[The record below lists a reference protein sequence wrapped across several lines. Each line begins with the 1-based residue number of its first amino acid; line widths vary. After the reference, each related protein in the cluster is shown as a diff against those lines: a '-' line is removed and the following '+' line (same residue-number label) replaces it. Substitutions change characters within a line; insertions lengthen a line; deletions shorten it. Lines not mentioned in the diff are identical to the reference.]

1 MESLS
6 NKTLEK
12 LKYDLVRDNI
22 VSYET
27 IEKAQELASAQNINL
42 GQVLINLGVI
52 KEDELLKF
60 LESKLHIPYVNLDD
74 YSLDTKCLEL
84 ISFNDAKKYKIIPLF
99 KIEDV
104 LTVAMADPLDL
115 FAIEKILEKVDFEI
129 EPVISSENSVMKKI
143 EEYYKTDHTVGQIY
157 TDDTQPKFDWRD
169 EIHNENLSEEHIQKI
184 IRSILKQAI
193 LENVHELFFEHGV
206 NGLGVNFKKNSE
218 VIQKGFV
225 PDLLVSP
232 FIMRL
237 KFLSNLD
244 PQVSEIPQLG
254 KLSFKVDDL
263 SLIASVSAFPIIQGE
278 RIAIKI
284 YKPPKKLDE
293 LQLDS
298 SKRALLNEAF
308 NVPGIILVCGSNLSG
323 KTHFIYSMLS
333 EIGDSM
339 KNVMTIES
347 ITKYDLPNV
356 NQCEL
361 NENIGFNLDK
371 AMRFIEFQQP
381 DVIYF
386 EGISTKEGLD
396 YFSSLV
402 FKDKILI
409 TEFMANNFD
418 DLRKKLSYPEFSMFK
433 SLLSCLVF
441 MHSQESIEIFNKE
454 ALDKYL

>member
-12 LKYDLVRDNI
+12 LKYDLVRDGI

-27 IEKAQELASAQNINL
+27 IERAQELAIAQNINL

-115 FAIEKILEKVDFEI
+115 FAIEKILEKVELEV
-129 EPVISSENSVMKKI
+129 EPVISSEKAVLKKI
-143 EEYYKTDHTVGQIY
+143 EEYYKTEHTVGQIFI
-157 TDDTQPKFDWRD
+157 DDSQPKFDWRD
-169 EIHNENLSEEHIQKI
+169 EIHSENLSEEHIQKI

-193 LENVHELFFEHGV
+193 LENVHELFFEHSV
-206 NGLGVNFKKNSE
+206 NGLGVNFKANSE
-218 VIQKGFV
+218 VIPKGFV

-254 KLSFKVDDL
+254 KLSFKVDEL
-263 SLIASVSAFPIIQGE
+263 SLVASVSAFPIIQGE

-284 YKPPKKLDE
+284 YKPPQRLE
-293 LQLDS
+293 NLQLDED
-298 SKRALLNEAF
+298 KRALLKDAF
-308 NVPGIILVCGSNLSG
+308 NTAGIVLVSGSNLSG
-323 KTHFIYSMLS
+323 KTHFIYSLLS
-333 EIGDSM
+333 ELGDSS

-347 ITKYDLPNV
+347 LTKYDLPNV

-371 AMRFIEFQQP
+371 AMRFIEFQEP

-386 EGISTKEGLD
+386 EGIATKEGLD

-402 FKDKILI
+402 FKDKVLI
-409 TEFMANNFD
+409 TEFLANNFD
-418 DLRKKLSYPEFSMFK
+418 DLRKKLAYPDFAMFK

-441 MHSQESIEIFNKE
+441 MHGKNSIEVFDKE
-454 ALDKYL
+454 ALEKYL

>member
-12 LKYDLVRDNI
+12 LKYDLVRDGI
-22 VSYET
+22 VPYET
-27 IEKAQELASAQNINL
+27 IEKAQELAIAQNINL

-115 FAIEKILEKVDFEI
+115 FAIEKILEKVELEV
-129 EPVISSENSVMKKI
+129 EPVISSEKSVMKKI
-143 EEYYKTDHTVGQIY
+143 EEYYKTEHTVGQIFI
-157 TDDTQPKFDWRD
+157 DESQPKFDWRD
-169 EIHNENLSEEHIQKI
+169 EIHSENLSEEHIQKI

-193 LENVHELFFEHGV
+193 LENVHELFFEHGI
-206 NGLGVNFKKNSE
+206 NGLGVNFKSNSE
-218 VIQKGFV
+218 VIPKGFV

-254 KLSFKVDDL
+254 KLSFKVDDF
-263 SLIASVSAFPIIQGE
+263 SLVASVSAFPIIQGE

-284 YKPPKKLDE
+284 YKPPQRLE
-293 LQLDS
+293 SLQLDED
-298 SKRALLNEAF
+298 KRALLKDAF
-308 NVPGIILVCGSNLSG
+308 NTAGIVLVSGANLSG
-323 KTHFIYSMLS
+323 KTHFIYSLLS
-333 EIGDSM
+333 EIGDSS

-347 ITKYDLPNV
+347 LTKYDLPNV

-371 AMRFIEFQQP
+371 AMRFIEFQEP

-386 EGISTKEGLD
+386 EGIATKEGLD

-402 FKDKILI
+402 FKDKVLI
-409 TEFMANNFD
+409 TEFLANNFD
-418 DLRKKLSYPEFSMFK
+418 DLRKKLAYPDFAMFK

-441 MHSQESIEIFNKE
+441 MHGKNSIEVFDKE
-454 ALDKYL
+454 ALEKYL

>member
-12 LKYDLVRDNI
+12 LKYDLVRDKI

-27 IEKAQELASAQNINL
+27 IEKAQELAYAQNINL

-84 ISFNDAKKYKIIPLF
+84 INFNDAKKYKIIPLF

-115 FAIEKILEKVDFEI
+115 FAIEKILEKVELEV
-129 EPVISSENSVMKKI
+129 EPVISSEKAVLRKI
-143 EEYYKTDHTVGQIY
+143 EEYYKTEHSVGQIFI
-157 TDDTQPKFDWRD
+157 DESQPKFDWRD
-169 EIHNENLSEEHIQKI
+169 EIHSENLTEEHIQKI

-193 LENVHELFFEHGV
+193 LENVHELFFEHSI
-206 NGLGVNFKKNSE
+206 NGLCVNFKNNSD

-225 PDLLVSP
+225 PELLVSP

-284 YKPPKKLDE
+284 YKPPHKLSN
-293 LQLDS
+293 LQLDEE
-298 SKRALLNEAF
+298 KRKEYALQ
-308 NVPGIILVCGSNLSG
+308 IQSNP
-323 KTHFIYSMLS
+323 KRYH
-333 EIGDSM
+333 
-339 KNVMTIES
+339 
-347 ITKYDLPNV
+347 
-356 NQCEL
+356 QEL
-361 NENIGFNLDK
+361 E
-371 AMRFIEFQQP
+371 
-381 DVIYF
+381 
-386 EGISTKEGLD
+386 
-396 YFSSLV
+396 
-402 FKDKILI
+402 
-409 TEFMANNFD
+409 
-418 DLRKKLSYPEFSMFK
+418 
-433 SLLSCLVF
+433 
-441 MHSQESIEIFNKE
+441 
-454 ALDKYL
+454 